1 MRRVSAIIALLAII
15 AVVAAGRVM
24 YGVVEHDDG
33 DDHITWT
40 GVIDRVESGMAVV
53 VPLATTPGDGMP
65 GMEQPWSEVVMPTAL
80 LPTRSDEGSVVDLTA
95 TLRPRKTHA
104 RKGRIRALV
113 LELSSQG
120 R

>member
-1 MRRVSAIIALLAII
+1 MRRVSAVIALLAII

-33 DDHITWT
+33 DDRITWT

-53 VPLATTPGDGMP
+53 VPLATTPGVAMP
-65 GMEQPWSEVVMPTAL
+65 GTELPWSEVVMPAAL
-80 LPTRSDEGSVVDLTA
+80 LPPRSDEGAVIDLTA